1 MMPAFSTQTSVPS
14 ATGCDA
20 VPHRSVVVAGN
31 HAGDI
36 AASLTRLHQHRD
48 EVPVAGFGLQLEAVI

>member
-1 MMPAFSTQTSVPS
+1 
-14 ATGCDA
+14 
-20 VPHRSVVVAGN
+20 VAGN